1 RLKNTLNSINKT
13 MKNKTIFLP
22 SIHESITYEESN
34 EIFTE
39 SFCLYK
45 KKNRAVDEISVIQKK
60 DDCVILRGDTLHK
73 GKEFHIWIIYLLNE
87 FDLNLMDVFDGSVI
101 IRFYPIDSN
110 KPQWRWLKYP
120 SLEKEKSRLRS
131 QFIKNCKENIHTKSL
146 TIHMSNRLKNHSYE
160 YLDMTD
166 ELFKRDYSTWNKWLI
181 NNNLFTPSMQRKWPK
196 LPIMLKEMKESPSL
210 WMFQRWSIL
219 IISIML
225 NIIDNI
231 PNGSGIT
238 VYNIFDEMSDILPL
252 DPEFIS
258 LEAEAIANKKTIQLP
273 HRHLIFRRNII
284 HETLKPLIDRGI
296 LITTGDIII
305 KKAPLRKLFL
315 QPVE

>member
-1 RLKNTLNSINKT
+1 
-13 MKNKTIFLP
+13 
-22 SIHESITYEESN
+22 
-34 EIFTE
+34 
-39 SFCLYK
+39 
-45 KKNRAVDEISVIQKK
+45 
-60 DDCVILRGDTLHK
+60 
-73 GKEFHIWIIYLLNE
+73 
-87 FDLNLMDVFDGSVI
+87 DGSVI
-101 IRFYPIDSN
+101 IRFYPQDTN

-146 TIHMSNRLKNHSYE
+146 IIHMSNRLKNRSYE

-166 ELFKRDYSTWNKWLI
+166 ELFNRDYSTWNKWLI

-210 WMFQRWSIL
+210 WMFQRWSVL

-231 PNGSGIT
+231 PNGSSIT

-284 HETLKPLIDRGI
+284 YETLKPLIDRGI
-296 LITTGDIII
+296 LLTTGDMII
-305 KKAPLRKLFL
+305 KKTPLRELFL